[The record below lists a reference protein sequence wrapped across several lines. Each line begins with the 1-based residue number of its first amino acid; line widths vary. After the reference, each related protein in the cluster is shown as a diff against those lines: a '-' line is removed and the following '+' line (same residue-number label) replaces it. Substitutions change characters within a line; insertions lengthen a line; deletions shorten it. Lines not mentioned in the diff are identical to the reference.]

1 MEGLIQ
7 SQNDFTQSFDMLET
21 KINQFV
27 NTYKNEKNLSYQ
39 YLTNFDI
46 SNLTDETQESWY
58 LENSNQ
64 DSIHC
69 NILNLSNPNSLTN

>member
-1 MEGLIQ
+1 
-7 SQNDFTQSFDMLET
+7 MLET

-27 NTYKNEKNLSYQ
+27 NTYKNEKNLSYL

-58 LENSNQ
+58 LENSN
-64 DSIHC
+64 
-69 NILNLSNPNSLTN
+69 